1 MQEQRALI
9 VEDHPQVTYTVRPLL
24 TELGLVVDAV
34 SSIKSAEQKLENT
47 QYDLIV
53 LDRSLP
59 DGDSLDLLDLVESY
73 SNDTKVL
80 VLSSTSTADQRTR
93 GLHLGADDYL
103 VKPFYIPELR
113 ARCMR
118 LLSRSKRLLTA
129 RVYIAHHLSYDA
141 VQNVLFWKKKKRRL
155 THREAELF
163 ELFLRNIRR
172 TVTNEYLLNHLWTI
186 DKTPTLAALHVRVR
200 RLRAELKTVPLEIL
214 SVYGVGYS
222 LRYVR

>member
-9 VEDHPQVTYTVRPLL
+9 VEDHPQITYTVRPLL

-34 SSIKSAEQKLENT
+34 SSLKSAEQKIENI

-59 DGDSLDLLDLVESY
+59 DGDSLDLLDLIESY

-80 VLSSTSTADQRTR
+80 VLSSVSTADQRTR
-93 GLHLGADDYL
+93 GLQLGADDYV
-103 VKPFYIPELR
+103 VKPFHLPELR
-113 ARCMR
+113 ARCIR
-118 LLSRSKRLLTA
+118 LLSRSKRLQSS
-129 RVYIAHHLSYDA
+129 RVYIAHLLSYDSA
-141 VQNVLFWKKKKRRL
+141 QKVLFWKKKKRRF

-163 ELFLRNIRR
+163 ELFLRNIRH
-172 TVTNEYLLNHLWTI
+172 TITNEYLLNHLWTI
-186 DKTPTLAALHVRVR
+186 EKTPTLAALHVRVR

-214 SVYGVGYS
+214 SVYGVGYA

>member
-1 MQEQRALI
+1 MLEQRALI

-34 SSIKSAEQKLENT
+34 TSIKSAEQKIENT
-47 QYDLIV
+47 KYDLII
-53 LDRSLP
+53 LDRCLP

-93 GLHLGADDYL
+93 GLHLGADDYV

-113 ARCMR
+113 ARCIR
-118 LLSRSKRLLTA
+118 LLSRSKRLPSS
-129 RVYIAHHLSYDA
+129 RVYIAHLLSYDA
-141 VQNVLFWKKKKRRL
+141 VQKLLFWKKKKRKF

-172 TVTNEYLLNHLWTI
+172 TVTNDYLLNHLWTI

-200 RLRAELKTVPLEIL
+200 RLRTELKTVPLEIV

-222 LRYVR
+222 LRYDR